1 MSRKASPA
9 YIGAFVVGAVIL
21 AVVGVLIFGSGSYFK
36 ERYEYVAFFS
46 GSIKGLNVGAPVE
59 LRGVKVG
66 TVKDINLEVDV
77 ADGLTFRIPVLL
89 EYEPERISRG
99 TAEVEPYKYF
109 DQLIERGLRAQ
120 LQLQSVVT
128 GQLMVALDFHP
139 DKPAVLMGGYGEY
152 REIPTIPTTKEELT
166 KTLANIP
173 FEELFN
179 RLLSTVAS
187 IEELV
192 SSGEITKSLQSIQMV
207 MKDTRK
213 LVNNVDEQI
222 VPLST
227 NLEQA
232 TIAARNMV
240 EQVDKTLVLV
250 EDILAEDSAPRLK
263 INEAL
268 EEFAGAA
275 RSMRLLVDYLQRHP
289 EALLRGKKGDIKE
302 R

>member
-9 YIGAFVVGAVIL
+9 LIGAFVVGAVIL

-66 TVKDINLEVDV
+66 TVKSINLEFS
-77 ADGLTFRIPVLL
+77 ADDMSIRIPVLL

-99 TAEVEPYKYF
+99 TAEIDPYKYF
-109 DQLIERGLRAQ
+109 DQLIEHGLRAQ

-128 GQLMVALDFHP
+128 GQLMVALDFYP
-139 DKPAVLMGGYGEY
+139 DKPAVLIGAYGEY
-152 REIPTIPTTKEELT
+152 REIPTIPTTTEELT

-192 SSGEITKSLQSIQMV
+192 SSEEIPKSMQSFQVV
-207 MKDTRK
+207 MEDIHK
-213 LVNNVDEQI
+213 LINNVDEKI
-222 VPLST
+222 VPLSS

-232 TIAARNMV
+232 TISARNMM
-240 EQVDKTLVLV
+240 EEVDKTLILV
-250 EDILAEDSAPRLK
+250 EDILAEDSAPRSKLSK
-263 INEAL
+263 AL

-275 RSMRLLVDYLQRHP
+275 RSMRLLADYLERHP
-289 EALLRGKKGDIKE
+289 EALLRGKKEIKKE

>member
-9 YIGAFVVGAVIL
+9 LIGAFVVGAVIL

-36 ERYEYVAFFS
+36 ERYTYVAFFS

-77 ADGLTFRIPVLL
+77 ADGLTFRIPVLI

-109 DQLIERGLRAQ
+109 DQLIELGLRAQ

-139 DKPAVLMGGYGEY
+139 DKPAVLIGGYGEY
-152 REIPTIPTTKEELT
+152 REIPTIPTTTEELT
-166 KTLANIP
+166 KTLENIP

-179 RLLSTVAS
+179 RLLSTVES

-192 SSGEITKSLQSIQMV
+192 SSEEIPKTMQSMQMA
-207 MKDTRK
+207 MKDVRMLINSVEEK
-213 LVNNVDEQI
+213 IEPI
-222 VPLST
+222 ST
-227 NLEQA
+227 NLEQTA
-232 TIAARNMV
+232 MTARKVM
-240 EQVDKTLVLV
+240 EQTDKTLVLV
-250 EDILAEDSAPRLK
+250 EDILAEDSAPRSELRK
-263 INEAL
+263 AL

-275 RSMRLLVDYLQRHP
+275 RSMRLLADYLERHP
-289 EALLRGKKGDIKE
+289 EALLRGKKGD
-302 R
+302 

>member
-21 AVVGVLIFGSGSYFK
+21 AVLGVLIFGSGSYFK

-66 TVKDINLEVDV
+66 TVKSINLEFS
-77 ADGLTFRIPVLL
+77 ADDMSIRIPVLL
-89 EYEPERISRG
+89 EYEPERMSRG
-99 TAEVEPYKYF
+99 TAEIDPYKYF
-109 DQLIERGLRAQ
+109 DQLVERGLRAQ

-128 GQLMVALDFHP
+128 GQLLVALDFYP
-139 DKPAVLMGGYGEY
+139 DKPAELMGGYGEY
-152 REIPTIPTTKEELT
+152 REIPTIPTTTEELT
-166 KTLANIP
+166 KTLENIP

-227 NLEQA
+227 NLEQ
-232 TIAARNMV
+232 TFIAARKMV
-240 EQVDKTLVLV
+240 EQTDKTLVLV

>member
-46 GSIKGLNVGAPVE
+46 GSIKGLDVGAPVE

-66 TVKDINLEVDV
+66 TVKDINLEFNVEE
-77 ADGLTFRIPVLL
+77 LNFRIPVLL
-89 EYEPERISRG
+89 EFEPERVSMGI
-99 TAEVEPYKYF
+99 AEVDPYKHF

-207 MKDTRK
+207 MKETRK

-250 EDILAEDSAPRLK
+250 EDILAEDSAPRSK
-263 INEAL
+263 INKAL
-268 EEFAGAA
+268 EEFADAA

>member
-36 ERYEYVAFFS
+36 ERYAYVAFFS
-46 GSIKGLNVGAPVE
+46 GSIKGLGIGAPVE

-66 TVKDINLEVDV
+66 TVKDINLEFNVDDMSV
-77 ADGLTFRIPVLL
+77 RIPVLL

-99 TAEVEPYKYF
+99 TTEIDPYKNL

-152 REIPTIPTTKEELT
+152 REIPTIPTTTEELT

-179 RLLSTVAS
+179 SLHSTVAS

-213 LVNNVDEQI
+213 LVSNIDEQI

-227 NLEQA
+227 NLEQ
-232 TIAARNMV
+232 TIIAARKMV
-240 EQVDKTLVLV
+240 EQTDKTLALV
-250 EDILAEDSAPRLK
+250 EDILAEDSAPRSK
-263 INEAL
+263 INKAL
-268 EEFAGAA
+268 DEFADAA
-275 RSMRLLVDYLQRHP
+275 RSMRLLVDYLERHP
-289 EALLRGKKGDIKE
+289 EALLRGKKGD
-302 R
+302 